1 VAAGLG
7 GVWEKDTGLDLQ
19 ASGALTFDQKLAHKL
34 TETATLTQ
42 SVGALWKTSDLGDA
56 LYTFGGALAVS
67 VTTRAQLK
75 VELLDTYKAKP
86 PSPTVKKNDVS
97 LLLGVVYKF

>member
-1 VAAGLG
+1 VKAGRRA
-7 GVWEKDTGLDLQ
+7 WEGDYEKTSHR
-19 ASGALTFDQKLAHKL
+19 SGA
-34 TETATLTQ
+34 
-42 SVGALWKTSDLGDA
+42 ALRRDDRNA
-56 LYTFGGALAVS
+56 ALAVS